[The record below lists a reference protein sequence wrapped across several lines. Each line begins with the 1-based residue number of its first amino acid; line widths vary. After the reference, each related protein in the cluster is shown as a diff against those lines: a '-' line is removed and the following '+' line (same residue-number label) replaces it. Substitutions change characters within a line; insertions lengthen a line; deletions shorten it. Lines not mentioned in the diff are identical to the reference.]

1 MKFRRLLA
9 VIWHCRAR
17 IYCKIRKHY
26 STRFGRFCVLS
37 TNHCESIY
45 FAIKFMYHVLT
56 STTGYTRK
64 SGIIILLYF
73 VLTSPH
79 SSITTLLVNFG
90 RSFSF
95 RSTTISYTDF
105 VSLVPSDKRCYVGR
119 NDRYE
124 VGVRD
129 KKHENSPPLDLH
141 GVKFERISRIF
152 DPTF

>member
-1 MKFRRLLA
+1 MHFNFFGLHASQYETAGIPGGLILLPMFA
-9 VIWHCRAR
+9 AHP
-17 IYCKIRKHY
+17 YNH
-26 STRFGRFCVLS
+26 FCTEYPHGMPCHSL
-37 TNHCESIY
+37 
-45 FAIKFMYHVLT
+45 

-129 KKHENSPPLDLH
+129 KKHENLLPLDLH
-141 GVKFERISRIF
+141 GVKFEQISRIF

>member
-1 MKFRRLLA
+1 MGCSVGLFCFKTGRLVRRHN
-9 VIWHCRAR
+9 IGPDMAR
-17 IYCKIRKHY
+17 LKQNVQAMIK
-26 STRFGRFCVLS
+26 SPS
-37 TNHCESIY
+37 SILV
-45 FAIKFMYHVLT
+45 KWS

-73 VLTSPH
+73 FLLTSPH

-105 VSLVPSDKRCYVGR
+105 VSLFPSDKRCYVWR

-129 KKHENSPPLDLH
+129 KKHENSLPLDLH

>member
-1 MKFRRLLA
+1 MD
-9 VIWHCRAR
+9 C
-17 IYCKIRKHY
+17 
-26 STRFGRFCVLS
+26 
-37 TNHCESIY
+37 SIY
-45 FAIKFMYHVLT
+45 ISVPRHPHHYTSEGQGRGRGYGRMYSVFFIRHVTGVEVIDYPAFLAL

-129 KKHENSPPLDLH
+129 KKHENSLPLDLH

>member
-1 MKFRRLLA
+1 MRP
-9 VIWHCRAR
+9 
-17 IYCKIRKHY
+17 
-26 STRFGRFCVLS
+26 RFLKCGA
-37 TNHCESIY
+37 CELIFVSERGG
-45 FAIKFMYHVLT
+45 

-129 KKHENSPPLDLH
+129 KKHENSLPLDLH

>member
-1 MKFRRLLA
+1 MR
-9 VIWHCRAR
+9 
-17 IYCKIRKHY
+17 
-26 STRFGRFCVLS
+26 
-37 TNHCESIY
+37 E
-45 FAIKFMYHVLT
+45 VLT

-79 SSITTLLVNFG
+79 SSTCITTLLVNFG

-129 KKHENSPPLDLH
+129 KKHENSLPLDLH

>member
-1 MKFRRLLA
+1 MPAGTGQSRRTISHSGLGIVAKVKL
-9 VIWHCRAR
+9 
-17 IYCKIRKHY
+17 Y
-26 STRFGRFCVLS
+26 
-37 TNHCESIY
+37 
-45 FAIKFMYHVLT
+45 IKNCMLKL

-79 SSITTLLVNFG
+79 SSITTLLVKFG

-119 NDRYE
+119 NDRYK
-124 VGVRD
+124 VGV
-129 KKHENSPPLDLH
+129 
-141 GVKFERISRIF
+141 
-152 DPTF
+152 

>member
-1 MKFRRLLA
+1 MQIAWVVRYVR
-9 VIWHCRAR
+9 V
-17 IYCKIRKHY
+17 
-26 STRFGRFCVLS
+26 
-37 TNHCESIY
+37 
-45 FAIKFMYHVLT
+45 

-129 KKHENSPPLDLH
+129 KKHENSLQLDLH
-141 GVKFERISRIF
+141 GVKFEWISRIF

>member
-1 MKFRRLLA
+1 MTISRLFYVYKCVNVVPYSLFWCVSGFKWSILYHSGPNPCRFREVA
-9 VIWHCRAR
+9 
-17 IYCKIRKHY
+17 
-26 STRFGRFCVLS
+26 
-37 TNHCESIY
+37 
-45 FAIKFMYHVLT
+45 T

-129 KKHENSPPLDLH
+129 KKHENSLPLDLH